1 MPEPIVSLNE
11 ESLRADLGELVRR
24 TVEDTLNGLLEEEAG
39 DLVGAERYERTAD
52 REAYRAG
59 HYERKLATTSGEVTI
74 RMPKLKG
81 MRFTTAIIERY
92 RRRETSVEEAMI
104 EMYLAGV
111 STRRI
116 EDVSEIL
123 WGSSVSA
130 STVSNLNEKAFEAVE
145 AWRNRP
151 LERAYPYVYVDGI
164 YLKRSWGGSYENVA
178 VMVAIG
184 VNDDGYREVIGAAEG
199 FTESAECWREFL
211 SWLKSRG
218 LRGVRMFTGDKA
230 AGMVGSIAEVFPEA
244 AYQRCTV
251 HFYRN
256 VLAKVPKSKRPKVAA
271 MLKAVHAMES
281 REAAEAKALEVA
293 SELRAAKLNEAAK
306 VVMDGYAETLA
317 YTRFPREHWRRI
329 RTNNAIER
337 LNREI
342 RRRTR
347 VVGTF
352 PDGKSA
358 LMLVTARL
366 KYVAESEWGARRY
379 LDVTLLDE

>member
-1 MPEPIVSLNE
+1 MSDPIVTFDENAVRGE
-11 ESLRADLGELVRR
+11 LRELVRR
-24 TVEDTLNGLLEEEAG
+24 TVEDTINALLEEEAD
-39 DLVGAERYERTAD
+39 DLVKAGRYERTAG

-59 HYERKLATTSGEVTI
+59 HYERDLTTTSGQVTLK
-74 RMPKLKG
+74 MPKLKG
-81 MRFTTAIIERY
+81 VRFATAVIERY
-92 RRRETSVEEAMI
+92 KRRETSVEEAMI

-123 WGSSVSA
+123 WGASVSA

-145 AWRNRP
+145 EWRCRP
-151 LERAYPYVYVDGI
+151 LTCAYPYVFVDGI
-164 YLKRSWGGSYENVA
+164 YLKRAWGGSFENVA

-211 SWLKSRG
+211 SWLKGRG
-218 LRGVRMFTGDKA
+218 LSGVRMFTGDKA
-230 AGMVGSIAEVFPEA
+230 AAMTGAIAEVFPDA

-256 VLAKVPKSKRPKVAA
+256 VLSKVPKSKRGQAAA
-271 MLKAVHAMES
+271 MLKAIHAQESFDASMEK
-281 REAAEAKALEVA
+281 AGAVAEALDEMRLAAA
-293 SELRAAKLNEAAK
+293 SKCVREG
-306 VVMDGYAETLA
+306 VVETLT
-317 YTRFPREHWRRI
+317 YTRFPMRHWRRI

-347 VVGTF
+347 VVGTC
-352 PDGKSA
+352 PDGRSA

-366 KYVAESEWGARRY
+366 KYVADSEWGSRRY
-379 LDVTLLDE
+379 LDVSLLDE